1 MIPYLELHTFN
12 IGPLTIQ
19 VWGTLVALGFV
30 LGTLASGWYA
40 KSRNL
45 ETKIF
50 WDALAWVIIGAL
62 IMSRFFH
69 VLFYDFQFFAE
80 NPLQIF
86 AVWEGGFSIIGGFLG
101 ALIFGAWYLSH
112 RKVKFWP
119 YFDAG
124 IFGLPFGLF
133 IGRMGC
139 ALIHDH
145 PGKETSF
152 LLGVEYPDGIVRHD
166 HGLYLSING
175 LILFLVFLL
184 LKKFKVR
191 EGTYTAVFLV
201 WYGVVRFV
209 LDFYRATEGIIAD
222 ARYFSLTPAQYAG
235 IIMVSLGIY
244 IFITP
249 KKTAKPELAT

>member
-1 MIPYLELHTFN
+1 MIPYIELHTFD

-40 KSRNL
+40 KTRQL
-45 ETKIF
+45 EVKIF
-50 WDALAWVIIGAL
+50 WDTLAWVIIGAL
-62 IMSRFFH
+62 VLSRFFH
-69 VLFYDFQFFAE
+69 VLFYDFQFFVE
-80 NPLQIF
+80 NPMKIF
-86 AVWEGGFSIIGGFLG
+86 AVWEGGFSVIGGFIG
-101 ALIFGAWYLSH
+101 AVIIGAWYLSY

-124 IFGLPFGLF
+124 IFGLPLGLF

-145 PGKETSF
+145 PGKETNF
-152 LLGVEYPDGIVRHD
+152 FLGVEYPDGIIRHD

-191 EGTYTAVFLV
+191 EGTYTAVFLL
-201 WYGVVRFV
+201 WYGAVRFI
-209 LDFYRATEGIIAD
+209 LDFYRATEGTITD
-222 ARYFSLTPAQYAG
+222 ARYLGLTPAQYAG
-235 IIMVSLGIY
+235 IVMFGLGL
-244 IFITP
+244 FVFFKPT
-249 KKTAKPELAT
+249 KTRQSDLAD